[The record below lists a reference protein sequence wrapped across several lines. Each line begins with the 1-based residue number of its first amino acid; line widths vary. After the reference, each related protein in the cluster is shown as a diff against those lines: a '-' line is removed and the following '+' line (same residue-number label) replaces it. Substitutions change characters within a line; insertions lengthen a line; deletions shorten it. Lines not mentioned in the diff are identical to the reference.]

1 MSKVLIIEDN
11 DDIRENVIEIL
22 EISGYTVVSASNGKA
37 GVEQA
42 VKHLPDI
49 ILCDIMMPEMDGY
62 STLEHLNKNPETSAI
77 PFIFLTAKADR
88 LDLRKGMELGADD
101 YLTKP
106 FDDTE
111 LLNAIETRL
120 KKKDIQKQYY
130 SKSLEQLSTLVAKKD
145 GLAELQL
152 IIDNHNPKTVK
163 KGQTIH
169 HEGDR
174 VMGIF
179 LIVNGKVKTIKM
191 AEDGRELITGIF
203 EKDDFLDVNTIMA
216 NDLYTDSAIAMEDTA
231 LCLIPREQLEKLLNL
246 YPDIASKFIKIL
258 ANNIQ
263 EKEQRLLQFAYQS
276 VRKRIAETIM
286 RLVKQQGEN
295 SNSIKITRENLASI
309 SGTAPETVS
318 RTLTDFKNEGLIEKQ
333 GSTVTVL
340 NPEKLNRL
348 KN

>member
-1 MSKVLIIEDN
+1 MIKVLIIEDN

-22 EISGYTVVSASNGKA
+22 ELSGYAVMEANNGKL
-37 GVEQA
+37 GVEMA
-42 VKHLPDI
+42 IKHMPDI
-49 ILCDIMMPEMDGY
+49 ILCDIMMPELDGY
-62 STLEHLNKNPETSAI
+62 GALEQLNKRPETSTI

-111 LLNAIETRL
+111 LLSAIETRL
-120 KKKDIQKQYY
+120 KKKDQQKQFY
-130 SKSLEQLSTLVAKKD
+130 SKPLEQLSNLVSKKD
-145 GLAELQL
+145 GLAELER
-152 IIDNHNPKTVK
+152 IIDDHNPKKIK
-163 KGQTIH
+163 KGQAIH

-174 VMGIF
+174 VTGIS
-179 LIVNGKVKTIKM
+179 LIISGKVKTVKM

-203 EKDDFLDVNTIMA
+203 EKDDFLDVNTLLS
-216 NDLYTDSAIAMEDTA
+216 NDIYTDTAIAMEETI
-231 LCLIPREQLEKLLNL
+231 LCLIPREQLDKLISL
-246 YPDIASKFIKIL
+246 YPDIGVKFIKIL

-286 RLVKQQGEN
+286 RLLKQGGN
-295 SNSIKITRENLASI
+295 GNNIKITRENLASI

-333 GSTVTVL
+333 GSTLTVL
-340 NPEKLNRL
+340 NPDKLRRL

>member
-62 STLEHLNKNPETSAI
+62 ATLEHLNKNPETSAI

-179 LIVNGKVKTIKM
+179 LIVNGKVKTVKM

-231 LCLIPREQLEKLLNL
+231 LCLIPREQLDKLLNL

-276 VRKRIAETIM
+276 VRKRIAETII